1 MNDRDIRREN
11 RLIAVQT
18 FGREHAA
25 DYPANSKA
33 AALLASLDTLLA
45 DLTQAKVGQLRS
57 PVSKETLLD
66 ALHLDQRNIARTAR
80 AMELAVEPGFASSP
94 YRLPDNPAYAAVLT
108 HADALLALL
117 EDRPVDTPAQTAAKT
132 ALRAKFVAY
141 ELPADFV
148 TDLRADIDALRAAFA
163 SQRVDNQE
171 GVENTSAI
179 GTLLGQGQTL
189 VTQLDAI
196 MHNKYARQPDVLRAW
211 MSASHVE
218 RAPTRAKSPA
228 APAPDPT
235 P

>member
-11 RLIAVQT
+11 RLHAVQT

-33 AALLASLDTLLA
+33 ATLLAALDTLLT
-45 DLTQAKVGQLRS
+45 DLTQAKVGQIRT

-66 ALHLDQRNIARTAR
+66 ALHLDHLNLARTAR
-80 AMELAVEPGFASSP
+80 AIEVAEPGFAAP

-108 HADALLALL
+108 HADALLTLL
-117 EDRPVDTPAQTAAKT
+117 EDRPTDTAGQTAAKT
-132 ALRAKFVAY
+132 ALRAKFI
-141 ELPADFV
+141 EFDMPDDFV
-148 TDLRADIDALRAAFA
+148 ADLRADTDALRASFA
-163 SQRVDNQE
+163 HQEADNQE

-179 GTLLGQGQTL
+179 GTLLAQGQTL

-196 MHNKYARQPDVLRAW
+196 MHNKYARQPDLLRAW
-211 MSASHVE
+211 LSANHVE
-218 RAPTRAKSPA
+218 RAPSRAKTPA
-228 APAPDPT
+228 APGTDTT

>member
-80 AMELAVEPGFASSP
+80 AIELAEPGFASSP

-117 EDRPVDTPAQTAAKT
+117 EDKPADTPAQTAAKT
-132 ALRAKFVAY
+132 ALRARFVAY
-141 ELPADFV
+141 DLPADFV

-179 GTLLGQGQTL
+179 GTLLAQGQVL

-196 MHNKYARQPDVLRAW
+196 MHNKYARQPDVLRA
-211 MSASHVE
+211 
-218 RAPTRAKSPA
+218 
-228 APAPDPT
+228 
-235 P
+235 

>member
-33 AALLASLDTLLA
+33 AALMASLDTLLT
-45 DLTQAKVGQLRS
+45 DLTQAKVGQIRT

-66 ALHLDQRNIARTAR
+66 ALQLDQRNIARTAR
-80 AMELAVEPGFASSP
+80 AIELAEPGFAAAP

-117 EDRPVDTPAQTAAKT
+117 EDQPADTPAQLAAKT

-141 ELPADFV
+141 DLPADFV

-163 SQRVDNQE
+163 GQRVDNQE

-211 MSASHVE
+211 MSANHVE
-218 RAPTRAKSPA
+218 RAPTRAKSAA
-228 APAPDPT
+228 APAPAPT